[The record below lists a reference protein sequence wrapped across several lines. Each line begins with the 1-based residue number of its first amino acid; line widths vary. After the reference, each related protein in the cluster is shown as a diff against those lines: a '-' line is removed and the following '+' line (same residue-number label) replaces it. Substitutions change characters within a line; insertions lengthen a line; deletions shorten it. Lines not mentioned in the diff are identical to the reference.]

1 MRILETYKGVKKNY
15 SIGLQDDH
23 QVKRFSF
30 RACHYILSCNENN
43 LKVKVEED
51 SRSLITSSTQ
61 TDIDL
66 VNYVCKGRTELNE
79 ILIDTEWM
87 QVTRGALRTLKRRA
101 WVMDMVID
109 MFGVMCTVNATGFFY
124 LPTTVKVFF
133 PICHGDHWLAC
144 VIDVQK
150 KKKFILDSNTPKKSH
165 NLFIDRNEL
174 ISKIVQNVEKAIMRP
189 YCYTSLMGMS
199 LFESVHLDV
208 PQQKNGYDCGV
219 FLLKWLAVGN
229 NETLSKSEDYY
240 NNLDDYRQTIML
252 QLLKWD
258 KNKLKVFS

>member
-1 MRILETYKGVKKNY
+1 
-15 SIGLQDDH
+15 
-23 QVKRFSF
+23 
-30 RACHYILSCNENN
+30 
-43 LKVKVEED
+43 
-51 SRSLITSSTQ
+51 
-61 TDIDL
+61 
-66 VNYVCKGRTELNE
+66 
-79 ILIDTEWM
+79 M

-109 MFGVMCTVNATGFFY
+109 MFGVMCTVNTTGFFY
-124 LPTTVKVFF
+124 LPTTVKLVDPIKRNYIGNNYIKNDYMPGIATKIEKVFF

-165 NLFIDRNEL
+165 KLFIDRNEL
-174 ISKIVQNVEKAIMRP
+174 ISKIVQNVEKAIVRP

-219 FLLKWLAVGN
+219 FLLKWLAAGN
-229 NETLSKSEDYY
+229 NETLWKSEDYY